1 MSPYK
6 THNLILW
13 DGLYEQVYEMSN
25 E

>member
-1 MSPYK
+1 VSPYK
-6 THNLILW
+6 IHNLILW